1 MSDTLRNVI
10 GAIAFAAAALFFI
23 NYAGNMTSNANRTAT
38 ATAEKIQKAEEV
50 DIRQA
55 PTAPAVTKKAVVKAE
70 ARVVDANKGFSTFKR
85 KCMGC
90 HTINKGA
97 PNRTGPNL
105 WGIVDRDK
113 GDMDG
118 YRYSRNLKALDGVW
132 TEADISRF
140 IAGPRVMVPDT
151 KMTTRGLKTEADRL
165 DIIAFLKTLKD

>member
-10 GAIAFAAAALFFI
+10 GALAFAAAAIFFI
-23 NYAGNMTSNANRTAT
+23 SYVGNMTSNTNRTAT
-38 ATAEKIQKAEEV
+38 APKIQKAEEV
-50 DIRQA
+50 DIKQA
-55 PTAPAVTKKAVVKAE
+55 PTAPADAKKAVVKAE
-70 ARVVDANKGFSTFKR
+70 ARVVDANKGFSSFKR

-105 WGIVDRDK
+105 WGIVDRAK
-113 GDMDG
+113 GDVDG
-118 YRYSRNLKALDGVW
+118 YRYSRNLKALGGVW
-132 TEADISRF
+132 TEADLSSF